1 MDTNLGQVELVKDI
15 NPEVFED
22 GSPLDSYPDSL
33 VEFNDKLYFAAN
45 DGETGR
51 ALFVSDGTTD
61 GTQLV
66 TDVFPETIASPV
78 SILVIFQT

>member
-15 NPEVFED
+15 NPD
-22 GSPLDSYPDSL
+22 GSSSPDSL
-33 VEFNDKLYFAAN
+33 VEFKDKLYFAAN

-51 ALFVSDGTTD
+51 ALFVSDGTTE

-66 TDVFPETIASPV
+66 KDIYPGEDP
-78 SILVIFQT
+78 QTRVDRRKL

>member
-15 NPEVFED
+15 NPD
-22 GSPLDSYPDSL
+22 GSSSPDSL

-51 ALFVSDGTTD
+51 ALFVSDGTTE

-66 TDVFPETIASPV
+66 KDIYPENNS
-78 SILVIFQT
+78 